1 MLQKDPAKRLSSS
14 NLKKNI
20 EKLNNSI
27 QIKNDLNGFIN
38 ILENKNAEYSDD
50 FISNAVCVGNIIEL
64 DRSALINIYSLEN
77 ICNLTSIDLS
87 NYRLKKIDKETFSGL
102 VNLTSIELSRNQLQ
116 QINKRSLAYAQRI
129 PYLIEQKKTQ
139 SYFNI

>member
-50 FISNAVCVGNIIEL
+50 FISNIFKWKLYPNRTTTNRTL
-64 DRSALINIYSLEN
+64 
-77 ICNLTSIDLS
+77 
-87 NYRLKKIDKETFSGL
+87 
-102 VNLTSIELSRNQLQ
+102 
-116 QINKRSLAYAQRI
+116 
-129 PYLIEQKKTQ
+129 
-139 SYFNI
+139 